1 MAVLAGPFLYLGAVY
16 TIPGFVSILLGKFL
30 IRFLGTATR
39 EVSVSKYGERLR
51 DLRAERQLS
60 LREVE
65 ERGGPNK
72 DTMSLVERGVHRP
85 HAQTLGRIAK
95 AFGMSVAELRVEL
108 ETPPSLA
115 EWLEE
120 RCGHA
125 YLALP
130 KGEFEEMFD
139 RMAEDAPERRERA
152 LEVNREYNTFC
163 KFPNNAAPTE
173 RIAMRKMIR
182 DAIPEVAVKHGIALR
197 EGDLDRE
204 YQEEAARIFDVE
216 RATESATA

>member
-1 MAVLAGPFLYLGAVY
+1 M
-16 TIPGFVSILLGKFL
+16 S
-30 IRFLGTATR
+30 R
-39 EVSVSKYGERLR
+39 YGERLR
-51 DLRAERQLS
+51 ELRAEKQLS

-72 DTMSLVERGVHRP
+72 DTMSLAERGVHKP
-85 HAQTLGRIAK
+85 HPQTLGRIAK

-108 ETPPSLA
+108 ESTSSPKAAAPPSLA
-115 EWLEE
+115 EWLQE

-125 YLALP
+125 YLALA
-130 KGEFEEMFD
+130 KGEFKEMFD
-139 RMAEDAPERRERA
+139 QIPEDDPERRALA

-163 KFPNNAAPTE
+163 NFPKNVTPTE
-173 RIAMRKMIR
+173 RIAMRKLIR
-182 DAIPEVAVKHGIALR
+182 NAIPEVAVKHGIALW

-204 YQEEAARIFDVE
+204 YQEEAARLFEVE